1 MGIWVKVVVRLL
13 FGAGDVWTFVRWLTS
28 DGVTACV
35 NLGAPEYAAL
45 AFLFTVGLIA
55 VSLEPLG
62 KLRDVV
68 MLQCSPARRTYA
80 LLDDFKTLERT
91 LQGNYT
97 HTHPHTM
104 QKASPRVKVPLE
116 SLVYKLD
123 KLDIPRPTIAESSK
137 IWHHWVA
144 SFIAAIKA
152 REYKAALNLWE
163 KHGQK
168 NVTR

>member
-1 MGIWVKVVVRLL
+1 MSW
-13 FGAGDVWTFVRWLTS
+13 
-28 DGVTACV
+28 
-35 NLGAPEYAAL
+35 
-45 AFLFTVGLIA
+45 
-55 VSLEPLG
+55 EPLG

-68 MLQCSPARRTYA
+68 MQQCSPARRTYA

-91 LQGNYT
+91 LEIPPTY
-97 HTHPHTM
+97 PPYPM
-104 QKASPRVKVPLE
+104 QKASPRVKVPFE

-123 KLDIPRPTIAESSK
+123 KLDIPRPTIAESNE
-137 IWHHWVA
+137 IWRHWVA
-144 SFIAAIKA
+144 SFIAAIET

>member
-1 MGIWVKVVVRLL
+1 MSW
-13 FGAGDVWTFVRWLTS
+13 
-28 DGVTACV
+28 
-35 NLGAPEYAAL
+35 
-45 AFLFTVGLIA
+45 
-55 VSLEPLG
+55 EPLG
-62 KLRDVV
+62 KLCDVV
-68 MLQCSPARRTYA
+68 MQQCSPARRTYA

-91 LQGNYT
+91 LQLNYI
-97 HTHPHTM
+97 HHFYPM

-123 KLDIPRPTIAESSK
+123 KLDIPRPTIAESGE
-137 IWHHWVA
+137 IWHNWVA
-144 SFIAAIKA
+144 SFIAAIET